1 MHDLE
6 QAMGSVGLLDYSARL
21 ARYLQFSIQFL
32 LVGVCIPMILC
43 TGIMV
48 RIWQHLECPGVI
60 MSVYTCHVV
69 PPTRY
74 PTDLYIC
81 LHIHNS
87 MSLSLVYKYRFSM

>member
-1 MHDLE
+1 MHNHE

-21 ARYLQFSIQFL
+21 DRYLQFSLQFL

-60 MSVYTCHVV
+60 MSVYTYHVMLLPDWPIYIAPYTV
-69 PPTRY
+69 P
-74 PTDLYIC
+74 
-81 LHIHNS
+81 
-87 MSLSLVYKYRFSM
+87 

>member
-6 QAMGSVGLLDYSARL
+6 QAMGSVGLVDSSARL
-21 ARYLQFSIQFL
+21 ARYPQFSIQFL

-60 MSVYTCHVV
+60 MSVYTYHVMLLPDWPIYIAPYTV
-69 PPTRY
+69 P
-74 PTDLYIC
+74 
-81 LHIHNS
+81 
-87 MSLSLVYKYRFSM
+87 